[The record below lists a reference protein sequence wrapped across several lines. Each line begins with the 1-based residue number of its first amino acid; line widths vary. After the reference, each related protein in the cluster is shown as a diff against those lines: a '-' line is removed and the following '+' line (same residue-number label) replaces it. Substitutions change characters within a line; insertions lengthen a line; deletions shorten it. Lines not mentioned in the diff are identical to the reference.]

1 MTKKFGTLWLL
12 GVTALVACA
21 AGCIETGGRSRYD
34 NGDSNGGQ
42 SCLDSQYFTVQ
53 WGIDHGPGTI
63 SLTCAE
69 ISTQASHVE
78 LTTSA
83 VAPDDLL
90 IPSYNLSCHDGWT
103 CADGS
108 PCNMRADTVS
118 GLPVGTAVL
127 SASLVGSDASVLSRA
142 DGQGAAYAI
151 TTCDGWIL
159 PFAFTTGTT
168 AAPTGP

>member
-12 GVTALVACA
+12 GVTALIACQVS
-21 AGCIETGGRSRYD
+21 CIETGGRSRYD
-34 NGDSNGGQ
+34 SGVSNGGQ
-42 SCLDSQYFTVQ
+42 SCLDAQYFTIQ

-63 SLTCAE
+63 PLTCAE

-78 LTTSA
+78 LATSA
-83 VAPDDLL
+83 AAPDDLL
-90 IPSYNLSCHDGWT
+90 VPSYNLSCHDGWQ

-127 SASLVGSDASVLSRA
+127 GASLVASDESVLSKA
-142 DGQGAAYAI
+142 EGQGADYVI
-151 TTCDGWIL
+151 TACDGWIL
-159 PFAFTTGTT
+159 PFAFTTSTTT
-168 AAPTGP
+168 APAGP